1 MTNFTKTLVLLSGLF
16 ISSCAVRQ
24 ENKNREKYTTAVYYN
39 DDFEYQDIESQQ
51 RRTDRLIH
59 PDTLYIFFENTF
71 ASDTVDIKIDGEK
84 TRTLYVTTDPSIA
97 LADMIKYGDIN
108 SIDRIEIVKNSGSP
122 LIFEITDK
130 TMNLWSVTFWND
142 TLAARRKKFLT
153 PYM

>member
-1 MTNFTKTLVLLSGLF
+1 MTNFTKTLALLIGLF

-24 ENKNREKYTTAVYYN
+24 ENKNREKYITAVYYN
-39 DDFEYQDIESQQ
+39 DDFEYHDIESQQ
-51 RRTDRLIH
+51 RLTDRLIH
-59 PDTLYIFFENTF
+59 ADTLYIFFENNF

-84 TRTLYVTTDPSIA
+84 PRTLYLTTDQSIA
-97 LADMIKYGDIN
+97 VADMIKYGDIN
-108 SIDRIEIVKNSGSP
+108 SIDRIEIVKNNGAP

-130 TMNLWSVTFWND
+130 SMNLWSVTFWND